1 MKIRNLIVFGLI
13 GLLFGISSCRDDFD
27 YDIASKSLSFSSD
40 TLNLDTI
47 FNHTNSQTYKLI
59 IHNHENKDIQIP
71 RIYLSRGESSF
82 FKLNV
87 DGMPGSDFENV
98 AIRKKDSIFVFV
110 EIAAGEAP
118 VNPNYEDEINFETTG
133 GTQQVKLLSY
143 IEKAEFYIPQQGQT
157 DHDLTETLWDN
168 SKSRVIFGNLHVTNG
183 LYIQGGT
190 KVYFHNGAGLTIDN
204 GNFTVDGILGN
215 EVIFRTDRMDERSDS
230 LPDQWGKIKI
240 KTNSGIENSIDY
252 AIIKSA
258 NIGLEVENSKL
269 NLKNT
274 KILNSQEIGLYTR
287 NSIVRGENVVVSHS
301 NLASLAVEGGDVE
314 FIHSTFAN
322 YFNIGQGGGGNYS
335 LYLGNTDNDGNN
347 IPLVQAN
354 FYNCIFY
361 GRSSN
366 AIIFDNTE
374 NSAFNH
380 DFKNNVI
387 RLDFPNEI
395 GGIDNTNL
403 IDTDP
408 MFANPGFGKNDFR
421 LLIDSPALG
430 TAATFYANMVPLDLL
445 GHSRTGSSPT
455 PGAYQDAVDPD

>member
-27 YDIASKSLSFSSD
+27 YDIASKNLSFSSD

-47 FNHTNSQTYKLI
+47 FNHTNSQTYKLT

-87 DGMPGSDFENV
+87 DGMPGYDFENV

-118 VNPNYEDEINFETTG
+118 VIPEYEDEINLDTDAG
-133 GTQQVKLLSY
+133 HQQIKLMAY
-143 IEKAEFYIPQQGQT
+143 IEKAKFYN
-157 DHDLTETLWDN
+157 TEQSDNYQLSETNWD
-168 SKSRVIFGNLHVTNG
+168 SEYSRVLFGKVNASNLNIGSKTRIYLHKNAELNISGQLNVNG
-183 LYIQGGT
+183 S
-190 KVYFHNGAGLTIDN
+190 
-204 GNFTVDGILGN
+204 LGN

-240 KTNSGIENSIDY
+240 KSDDFNIENSIDY
-252 AIIKSA
+252 AIIKSG

-301 NLASLAVEGGDVE
+301 NLASLAVEGGDVQ

-347 IPLVQAN
+347 IPLIQAN

-361 GRSSN
+361 GRSAN
-366 AIIFDNTE
+366 AIVFDNTG
-374 NSAFNH
+374 NSSFSHN
-380 DFKNNVI
+380 FKNNVI
-387 RLDFPNEI
+387 RLDFPNEVS
-395 GGIDNTNL
+395 GIDNTNL
-403 IDTDP
+403 IDKDP
-408 MFANPGFGKNDFR
+408 MFVNPGFGKNDFR
-421 LLIDSPALG
+421 LLVDSPALG
-430 TAATFYANMVPLDLL
+430 MGDPGFAAMVPFDILNMP
-445 GHSRTGSSPT
+445 RTFSPT
-455 PGAYQDAVDPD
+455 PGAYQEAVDPD